1 MNKNRK
7 RQEGYKLELWMTDIM
22 NDLCDVVDGLAASVG
37 YAAFAEES
45 QGYTEVTTYLRS
57 IKRNLALQ

>member
-1 MNKNRK
+1 
-7 RQEGYKLELWMTDIM
+7 MTDIM